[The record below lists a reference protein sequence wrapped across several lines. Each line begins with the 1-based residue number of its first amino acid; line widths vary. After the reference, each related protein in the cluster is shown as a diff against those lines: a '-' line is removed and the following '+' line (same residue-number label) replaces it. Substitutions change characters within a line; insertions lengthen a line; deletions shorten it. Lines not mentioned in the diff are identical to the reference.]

1 MQGAKASI
9 RSPALDTLRGI
20 AIFAV
25 MAAHAL
31 AGLGYSQHSQD
42 GIIAL
47 GRGGVT
53 LFFLLS
59 GYLIFQSVQREPA
72 HVFALRRF
80 FKVMPS
86 YWINILV
93 ILALDFTLTHFAHLS
108 WTSYASDA
116 TVLTDILGLPPTS
129 GVFWTLFIE
138 IKFYVFVLIQ
148 YALLGSRYNLL
159 VAAGLL
165 AVEAAV
171 WIWRGHGSTTLA
183 YFPVFYVG
191 IEIALAEA
199 NNWTR
204 IHVARVIGITVVL
217 AASLYLFLDR
227 LQVASA
233 AYLVTAAI
241 LFVIAQRLRF
251 NNRVFVFL
259 GVTSYSAYLYH
270 SLVMGWLID
279 TFPVSRASPGIF
291 MLLVGVFAAAVV
303 VGAVMY
309 RLIEVPFVRLGRR
322 LETWPALAY
331 IGRHDHASH

>member
-1 MQGAKASI
+1 M
-9 RSPALDTLRGI
+9 L
-20 AIFAV
+20 
-25 MAAHAL
+25 AHAL
-31 AGLGYSQHSQD
+31 AGLGYSQHPQD

-72 HVFALRRF
+72 AIFALRRF

-93 ILALDFTLTHFAHLS
+93 ILALDLALTHFAHVS
-108 WTSYASDA
+108 WKSYASDA

-138 IKFYVFVLIQ
+138 IKFYVFALIQ
-148 YALLGSRYNLL
+148 YALLGSRYNLV
-159 VAAGLL
+159 VAAALL
-165 AVEAAV
+165 AVEGAV
-171 WIWRGHGSTTLA
+171 WTWRGHGSTTLA
-183 YFPVFYVG
+183 YFPVFYLG

-199 NNWTR
+199 NEWSR
-204 IHVARVIGITVVL
+204 VHIARVIGTTLAL

-227 LQVASA
+227 LKVASA

-241 LFVIAQRLRF
+241 LFVVAQRFRF
-251 NNRVFVFL
+251 NSRVFVFL

-270 SLVMGWLID
+270 SLVMGWLIE
-279 TFPVSRASPGIF
+279 TFPVNRASPAIF

-303 VGAVMY
+303 VGALMC
-309 RLIEVPFVRLGRR
+309 RLVEVPLVRLGRR
-322 LETWPALAY
+322 LETWPVIPY

>member
-1 MQGAKASI
+1 MTLQAAS
-9 RSPALDTLRGI
+9 RNPALDTLRGI

-25 MAAHAL
+25 MLAHAL
-31 AGLGYSQHSQD
+31 AGLGYSQHPED

-59 GYLIFQSVQREPA
+59 GYLIFHSVQREPA

-93 ILALDFTLTHFAHLS
+93 ILVLDFTVTHFAHLS
-108 WTSYASDA
+108 WKSYASDA

-148 YALLGSRYNLL
+148 YALIGSRYNLL

-165 AVEAAV
+165 LIEVSV
-171 WIWRGHGSTTLA
+171 WTWRGHGSTTLA

-191 IEIALAEA
+191 IEIALAEVA
-199 NNWTR
+199 GWTR
-204 IHVARVIGITVVL
+204 VHIARVVGITLVL
-217 AASLYLFLDR
+217 AASLYVFLDR
-227 LQVASA
+227 LQVPSA
-233 AYLVTAAI
+233 VYLITAAI
-241 LFVIAQRLRF
+241 LFVVAQRLRF
-251 NNRVFVFL
+251 SNRVFVFL

-291 MLLVGVFAAAVV
+291 MLLVGVFLAAVM

-322 LETWPALAY
+322 LETWEPIAY
-331 IGRHDHASH
+331 IGRHDHASR